1 VNNSAYKEEG
11 RLRRTVMKS
20 IFVNHR
26 APLGSL
32 HCFACSRSLG
42 PGYLRDLS
50 TQRPYCD
57 HDCYARHQ
65 KASLFMPSLFTPSLF
80 TPSLFTPWLALTR
93 ADPWSAHRHSA
104 PIELIT
110 SFVAAS
116 WWCSIS
122 LIETGLRLGE
132 LMATEE
138 AVAAR
143 ARPGD

>member
-1 VNNSAYKEEG
+1 MNSSTHKKE
-11 RLRRTVMKS
+11 RPRRTVMKS

-26 APLGSL
+26 APLGSS
-32 HCFACSRSLG
+32 HCFACSSSLG

-65 KASLFMPSLFTPSLF
+65 TASLFMP
-80 TPSLFTPWLALTR
+80 WLAVTR
-93 ADPWSAHRHSA
+93 ADPWPARRYSA

-132 LMATEE
+132 LMAAEE

-143 ARPGD
+143 ARPSD

>member
-1 VNNSAYKEEG
+1 
-11 RLRRTVMKS
+11 MKS

-26 APLGSL
+26 TPLGPS

-65 KASLFMPSLFTPSLF
+65 TASLFMP
-80 TPSLFTPWLALTR
+80 WLAVTG
-93 ADPWSAHRHSA
+93 ADPW
-104 PIELIT
+104 P
-110 SFVAAS
+110 
-116 WWCSIS
+116 WWYSIS
-122 LIETGLRLGE
+122 LVETGLRLGE

-138 AVAAR
+138 ARKAR
-143 ARPGD
+143 VRPRD

>member
-1 VNNSAYKEEG
+1 MNSSTHKEG

-32 HCFACSRSLG
+32 HCFVCSRSLG

-50 TQRPYCD
+50 TQQPYCD

-65 KASLFMPSLFTPSLF
+65 TASLFMPSLFMPSLF
-80 TPSLFTPWLALTR
+80 MPWLALPR
-93 ADPWSAHRHSA
+93 ADPWPAYRHSA